1 MITDTSKR
9 NTMPIK
15 ITTINSQDIDDVE
28 TNRQQRKDR
37 VDKSNLKLV
46 CLTGNHSSK
55 TVQEPV
61 QPHINSFENVKK
73 PRTRAERHFVE
84 EEEKPTIQAAKISP
98 KRERRSD
105 YWVVQDTQR
114 MNRTRRLK
122 QLDTEFPLN
131 EE

>member
-15 ITTINSQDIDDVE
+15 RTTINSQDIDDVE

-46 CLTGNHSSK
+46 CLAGNHSSK

>member
-1 MITDTSKR
+1 
-9 NTMPIK
+9 MPINR
-15 ITTINSQDIDDVE
+15 TAINFQDIDDVA

-46 CLTGNHSSK
+46 CLTGNNSSK

-61 QPHINSFENVKK
+61 QPPIINSFENVKK
-73 PRTRAERHFVE
+73 PRTRAERRFVE
-84 EEEKPTIQAAKISP
+84 EEEKPTIQAATISP
-98 KRERRSD
+98 KRVRRTD

-114 MNRTRRLK
+114 MNRSRRLK
-122 QLDTEFPLN
+122 QLDTEFPLI

>member
-1 MITDTSKR
+1 
-9 NTMPIK
+9 MPIK
-15 ITTINSQDIDDVE
+15 RTTINSQDIDDVA

-46 CLTGNHSSK
+46 CLAGNHSSK

-61 QPHINSFENVKK
+61 EPPTNSSFENVKK

-84 EEEKPTIQAAKISP
+84 EVKEQPNIQAVKIAP
-98 KRERRSD
+98 KRERRTD
-105 YWVVQDTQR
+105 YWVVQDSQR
-114 MNRTRRLK
+114 MNRSRRLK
-122 QLDTEFPLN
+122 QLDTEFPLI

>member
-1 MITDTSKR
+1 
-9 NTMPIK
+9 MPINR
-15 ITTINSQDIDDVE
+15 TAINFQDIDDVA

-46 CLTGNHSSK
+46 CLAGNHSSK

-61 QPHINSFENVKK
+61 QPPIITSFENVQK

-84 EEEKPTIQAAKISP
+84 EVKEQPNIQTVKISP
-98 KRERRSD
+98 KRVRRTD

-114 MNRTRRLK
+114 MNRSRRLK
-122 QLDTEFPLN
+122 QLDTEFPLI